1 MADGTMVHQFGRC
14 GLIHL
19 PRLNHWLLKPHL
31 FGTTSVRRLLR
42 QSNSR
47 NFRSVDRN
55 KTEVDYHNIPMATL
69 QSVRATLSHVA
80 MLKDLA

>member
-1 MADGTMVHQFGRC
+1 MVHQFGRC
-14 GLIHL
+14 SLIHL

-31 FGTTSVRRLLR
+31 FGTTSVRHRLLR
-42 QSNSR
+42 QSYSR
-47 NFRSVDRN
+47 NFHDVDR
-55 KTEVDYHNIPMATL
+55 KTEVAYHNIPMATL